1 MDAQEQIS
9 KFQEFFEINHKSE
22 LLDKAAKGD
31 ESLTVEFT
39 DLSKFDINLAEDLLE
54 RPEDAIK
61 AAEYAISKFDLGPE
75 VSIKARFKN
84 LPDSSRALISN
95 IRSKHINKLLQ
106 FQGIVRQKSDVRP
119 QVTSARF
126 ECPSCGNIIPIIQ
139 VDTKFK
145 EPTSCSCG
153 RKGKFHLISK
163 ELVDA
168 QKIVLEEA
176 NEDLDGGE
184 QPKRI
189 NIFLKNDLVSP
200 LSDKKTN
207 PGSKIIIIGVLKE
220 IPIVLT
226 SGGISTR
233 FDLMIE
239 ANYLEPM
246 QEEFSSLVLS
256 AEEKEELILI
266 SKDPNVYEK
275 FIDSIAPTVYG
286 HDRIKEAL
294 VLQLFGGCKKK
305 QNDGV
310 QRRGDIHVLLV
321 GDPGSGKSQLLK
333 RMSIV
338 APKSRFVSG
347 KGASGAGLTASVV
360 KDEFLKGWALE
371 AGALV
376 LANKGLVCIDE
387 LDKMTKEDTS
397 AMHEALE
404 QQTISISK
412 ANIQATLR
420 AETTVLAAANPKFGR
435 FDPYEI
441 LAKQIDLPSTLINR
455 FDLIFPV
462 KDLPNV
468 ERDDKLASF
477 ILKLH
482 KDTASFDEGALK
494 RFDTAQIKRY
504 VAYAKQ
510 TVFPKLTE
518 QALTEIK
525 NYFVTMR
532 NSGNPEDKIQSI
544 PISARQLEGLIRLAE
559 ASARTRLSHT
569 VTKKDAQRAIDLLHH
584 CLSLIGM
591 DTETGKFDID
601 RIATGISSSQ
611 RGAISVVKDVINEL
625 EKNIGK
631 VIPID
636 DVIREAGVR
645 DISEDKAGEVIEKLK
660 RSGDLFSPKPGFV
673 SKI

>member
-1 MDAQEQIS
+1 METQEQIS
-9 KFQEFFEINHKSE
+9 RFQEFFETNHKSE
-22 LLDKAAKGD
+22 LLDKAAKG
-31 ESLTVEFT
+31 EEAISVEFT
-39 DLSKFDINLAEDLLE
+39 ELSKFDIALADELLE
-54 RPEDAIK
+54 RPEDTIK
-61 AAEYAISKFDLGPE
+61 AAEYAISKFDLGIE
-75 VSIKARFKN
+75 NLSIKVRFKN
-84 LPDSSRALISN
+84 LPVSSRALVSN
-95 IRSKHINKLLQ
+95 IRSKNINKFLQ

-126 ECPSCGNIIPIIQ
+126 ECPSCGNIISIIQ

-145 EPTSCSCG
+145 EPSSCSCG

-176 NEDLDGGE
+176 SEDLDGGE

-189 NIFLKNDLVSP
+189 NVFLKNDLVSP
-200 LSDKKTN
+200 LSDRKTN
-207 PGSKIIIIGVLKE
+207 PGSKITITGTLKE
-220 IPIVLT
+220 IPIVLN

-233 FDLMIE
+233 FDLMID
-239 ANYLEPM
+239 ANYVEPV
-246 QEEFSSLVLS
+246 QEEFTSLILTP
-256 AEEKEELILI
+256 EEKEEITNM

-275 FIDSIAPTVYG
+275 LIESIAPTVYG
-286 HDRIKEAL
+286 HERIKEAL
-294 VLQLFGGCKKK
+294 VLQLFGGCRKK
-305 QNDGV
+305 QDDGV

-420 AETTVLAAANPKFGR
+420 SETTVLAAANPKFGR

-462 KDLPNV
+462 KDLPNAD
-468 ERDDKLASF
+468 RDEKLASF

-482 KDTASFDEGALK
+482 KEENASKID
-494 RFDTAQIKRY
+494 AQHYETVVIKKY
-504 VAYAKQ
+504 VGYAKQ
-510 TVFPKLTE
+510 YIFPRLTE

-525 NYFVTMR
+525 NYFVSMR

-559 ASARTRLSHT
+559 ASARTRLSQT

-611 RGAISVVKDVINEL
+611 RGAISVVKEIINEL
-625 EKNIGK
+625 EKNFGK

-636 DVIREAGVR
+636 DVIREAGVK
-645 DISEDKAGEVIEKLK
+645 DISDEKAAEVIDKLK
-660 RSGDLFSPKPGFV
+660 RAGDLFSPKPGFV